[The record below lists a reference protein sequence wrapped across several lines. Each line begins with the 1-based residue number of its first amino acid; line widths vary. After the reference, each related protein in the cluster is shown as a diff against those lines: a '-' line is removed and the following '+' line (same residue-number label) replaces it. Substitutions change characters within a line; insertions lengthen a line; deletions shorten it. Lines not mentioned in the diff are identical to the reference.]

1 MTTRATT
8 DIRTIAAARTLT
20 VGEVEQ
26 LREFIRRHP
35 ELLPEVLPGQYDM
48 QCLMKA
54 SEIITKKT
62 RKLKR

>member
-35 ELLPEVLPGQYDM
+35 ELLPGQYDM